1 VGISLIEIVLSRL
14 YINPLL
20 LRLRSNNSSSE
31 SVNSEATRT
40 YMDLPLSFLLTSEAG
55 MGLAGRRSALLKLA
69 QDVFRVEQE
78 LLPSVVP
85 SDEDTPEIPPKIEGD
100 EREAHSGFSLAPSN
114 DAIRRIAERT
124 DVVLQVSDLS
134 SGPCTT
140 MSICGVSL
148 YTRYHQRG
156 VVNFMYNKD
165 SRRLWHH
172 THQGEEGSDEGSKTL
187 QPRGL

>member
-1 VGISLIEIVLSRL
+1 MGS
-14 YINPLL
+14 
-20 LRLRSNNSSSE
+20 
-31 SVNSEATRT
+31 
-40 YMDLPLSFLLTSEAG
+40 AG
-55 MGLAGRRSALLKLA
+55 PRSALFKLA
-69 QDVFRVEQE
+69 QDVFRVEEE

-85 SDEDTPEIPPKIEGD
+85 PDEDTPEIPPKIGED
-100 EREAHSGFSLAPSN
+100 EREADSGSSLAPSN

-124 DVVLQVSDLS
+124 DVVLQVSNLS

-140 MSICGVSL
+140 MSICDVSL
-148 YTRYHQRG
+148 CTRYHQRG

-172 THQGEEGSDEGSKTL
+172 THQREEGSDEGPKTL

>member
-1 VGISLIEIVLSRL
+1 VGISLIENVLSRL
-14 YINPLL
+14 YVNPPLL
-20 LRLRSNNSSSE
+20 FRLRSRNSSSE
-31 SVNSEATRT
+31 SVNSEVTRT

-55 MGLAGRRSALLKLA
+55 MGLAGPRSALLKLA
-69 QDVFRVEQE
+69 QDVFRVEEE

-85 SDEDTPEIPPKIEGD
+85 SDKDTPEIPPKIGED
-100 EREAHSGFSLAPSN
+100 EREANSGSSLAP
-114 DAIRRIAERT
+114 AIRRIAERT

-140 MSICGVSL
+140 MSICDVSL

-165 SRRLWHH
+165 SRKLWHH
-172 THQGEEGSDEGSKTL
+172 THQREEGRDEGPKTL
-187 QPRGL
+187 HPQGL